1 MNQSKKTRHVEI
13 KIFRGVGYLL
23 LVGAAFC
30 TMIPMLWLLTS
41 SFKTANEI
49 FAVPIQWFPSFPPRV
64 AASPYIVEDAYPEI
78 KKPALVDEAEWETL
92 QPQLTQIIWSQ
103 AQAHIAANAKL
114 ANYVSSEELKT
125 EIIEGL
131 WQQLVAGLPDE
142 VWNGTTDSAAT
153 AVRDAI
159 IPEAVD
165 TIWGAVY
172 REVAVGTLQIEDL
185 DFNRTP
191 IESVNWEAETG
202 TRIRTSDDLQTAVS
216 LSYNF
221 QGSDTVRMTATVAS
235 PIPIERIRR
244 LTLPVRGDASY
255 HRLSLSV
262 SVPQSATDT
271 DGTNNGVTYQPARSF
286 VIGSALWTDSVWR
299 LHGIPGELESS
310 HITMQR
316 VGAGLVPAQSA
327 GLVPAQSAGLVPA
340 QSAGLV
346 PAQSAMDVG
355 NGSQLFLQLTIHQP
369 AYLSIVWDKFTSN
382 YRNLWKTVP
391 YNRYFVNSIFI
402 ATASTLL
409 TLFFCSLGGYA
420 FAKYQF
426 RGQKILFGIL
436 LASMMVPFQV
446 LLVPLFGLMYDI
458 GWLNSYKAIII
469 PFSVGAFGVFLMR
482 QFIVTIPSELLD
494 AARIDGCSEFGI
506 YYRIVLPIIKPALGA
521 LTIYSFLG
529 SWNGYLWPLI
539 ILRDEVKYTLPIGLA
554 NLVGTYRQD
563 YGMLMAG
570 TLLSLMPIVIL
581 FLAMQREFV
590 QGITLGGVKE

>member
-1 MNQSKKTRHVEI
+1 MNQRKKTQRVEI

-49 FAVPIQWFPSFPPRV
+49 FAVPIQWFPSFPARV
-64 AASPYIVEDAYPEI
+64 ASSPYIVEDAYPNIE
-78 KKPALVDEAEWETL
+78 KPGAVDEAGWQVL
-92 QPQLTQIIWSQ
+92 QPQLAQIIWSE
-103 AQAHIAANAKL
+103 AQAHITANGKSS
-114 ANYVSSEELKT
+114 NYVTSEELQT
-125 EIIEGL
+125 EIVEGL
-131 WQQLVAGLPDE
+131 WQQLVAGLPDA
-142 VWNGTTDSAAT
+142 VWNGTTDSVTA

-191 IESVNWEAETG
+191 IEIVNWEAETG
-202 TRIRTSDDLQTAVS
+202 TRIRTSDDLQTAAS

-221 QGSDTVRMTATVAS
+221 QDSDTARLSTTISS

-244 LTLPVRGDASY
+244 ITLPVRGDASY
-255 HRLSLSV
+255 HRISLTV
-262 SVPQSATDT
+262 SVLQSGMNASS
-271 DGTNNGVTYQPARSF
+271 TNSGITYQPTRSF
-286 VIGSALWTDSVWR
+286 VLGSALWTDSVWR
-299 LHGIPGELESS
+299 VQGIPGELESA

-316 VGAGLVPAQSA
+316 VETNLATQGIVETE
-327 GLVPAQSAGLVPA
+327 
-340 QSAGLV
+340 
-346 PAQSAMDVG
+346 
-355 NGSQLFLQLTIHQP
+355 NGSQLFLQLSIHQP

-458 GWLNSYKAIII
+458 GWLNSYKAIVI

>member
-1 MNQSKKTRHVEI
+1 MNQSRKTRHVEI

-30 TMIPMLWLLTS
+30 TMIPMLWLVTS

-64 AASPYIVEDAYPEI
+64 AASPYIVEDAYPKIE
-78 KKPALVDEAEWETL
+78 KPMAVDEATWNTL
-92 QPQLTQIIWSQ
+92 QPQLTEVIWEE
-103 AQAHIAANAKL
+103 AQAHIAANAQL
-114 ANYVSSEELKT
+114 SNYVSSEALRT
-125 EIIEGL
+125 EMIEGL

-142 VWNGTTDSAAT
+142 VWSGARDSVPE
-153 AVRDAI
+153 AVRAAI
-159 IPEAVD
+159 IPETVD
-165 TIWGAVY
+165 TIWGSVY

-191 IESVNWEAETG
+191 IDVVSWGARTG
-202 TRIRTSDDLQTAVS
+202 TRIRASDDEQTAAS

-221 QGSDTVRMTATVAS
+221 QDDSTVRMAATIVS
-235 PIPIERIRR
+235 PIPIDRIRR
-244 LTLPVRGDASY
+244 ITLPVRGDASY
-255 HRLSLSV
+255 HRLSLTV
-262 SVPQSATDT
+262 SVPQSGMN
-271 DGTNNGVTYQPARSF
+271 DGNTNNGITYQPIRSF
-286 VIGSALWTDSVWR
+286 VLGSALWTDSVWR

-310 HITMQR
+310 HITMQE
-316 VGAGLVPAQSA
+316 VETDDAIQSEID
-327 GLVPAQSAGLVPA
+327 GG
-340 QSAGLV
+340 
-346 PAQSAMDVG
+346 VG
-355 NGSQLFLQLTIHQP
+355 NQLFLQLTIHQP

-391 YNRYFVNSIFI
+391 YNRYFVNSVFI

-554 NLVGTYRQD
+554 NLVGIYRQD

>member
-1 MNQSKKTRHVEI
+1 MNQRRKDQRVGA
-13 KIFRGVGYLL
+13 KIFRGTGYLL
-23 LVGAAFC
+23 LVAAAFC
-30 TMIPMLWLLTS
+30 TMVPLLWLLTS

-64 AASPYIVEDAYPEI
+64 AASPYIVGDAYPKIE
-78 KKPALVDEAEWETL
+78 KPIAVDETAWETL
-92 QPQLTQIIWSQ
+92 QPTLTQAIWVQ
-103 AQAHIAANAKL
+103 AQAHIAANAQL
-114 ANYVSSEELKT
+114 SNYVPSEELRT
-125 EIIEGL
+125 EITEGL
-131 WQQLVAGLPDE
+131 WQQLVTTLPDE
-142 VWNGTTDSAAT
+142 VWRGTTAAVVT
-153 AVRDAI
+153 AVQDAV

-165 TIWGAVY
+165 TIWGSVY
-172 REVAVGTLQIEDL
+172 REVAIGTLQIEDIA
-185 DFNRTP
+185 FNRTP
-191 IESVNWEAETG
+191 IEGVKWETALETR
-202 TRIRTSDDLQTAVS
+202 TRIRPSEGTQTIAN

-221 QGSDTVRMTATVAS
+221 QDSDTVHISATIATTV
-235 PIPIERIRR
+235 PLDRIRR

-255 HRLSLSV
+255 HRLSLTV
-262 SVPQSATDT
+262 SVLHSEEAP
-271 DGTNNGVTYQPARSF
+271 NNTTSGITYQPTRPF
-286 VIGSALWTDSVWR
+286 VLESALWKDAVWR
-299 LHGIPGELESS
+299 LQGIPGELEAS
-310 HITMQR
+310 HITMDQ
-316 VGAGLVPAQSA
+316 VKTQDTAESMVKAEAG
-327 GLVPAQSAGLVPA
+327 
-340 QSAGLV
+340 
-346 PAQSAMDVG
+346 
-355 NGSQLFLQLTIHQP
+355 NQLFLQLSIHQP
-369 AYLSIVWDKFTSN
+369 SYLSIVWDKLTSN

-391 YNRYFVNSIFI
+391 YNRYFINSVFI

-539 ILRDEVKYTLPIGLA
+539 ILRDEAKYTLPIGLA
-554 NLVGTYRQD
+554 NLVGIYRQD

-570 TLLSLMPIVIL
+570 TLLSLLPIVLL

>member
-1 MNQSKKTRHVEI
+1 MNHRKKTQQVET

-30 TMIPMLWLLTS
+30 TMIPLLWLLTS

-49 FAVPIQWFPSFPPRV
+49 FAVPIQWFPNLPPRV
-64 AASPYIVEDAYPEI
+64 ASSPYIVEDAYPKIE
-78 KKPALVDEAEWETL
+78 KPMAVDEAVWKTL
-92 QPQLTQIIWSQ
+92 QPQLTQVIWAE
-103 AQAHIAANAKL
+103 AQSHIAANGKFS
-114 ANYVSSEELKT
+114 NYVSSEELQT

-142 VWNGTTDSAAT
+142 VWNGTTDSVTA
-153 AVRDAI
+153 AVRDTI
-159 IPEAVD
+159 IPETVD
-165 TIWGAVY
+165 TIWGSVY
-172 REVAVGTLQIEDL
+172 REVAVGTLRIEDL

-191 IESVNWEAETG
+191 IEVVNWEAETG
-202 TRIRTSDDLQTAVS
+202 TRIRTSDDLQTAAS

-221 QGSDTVRMTATVAS
+221 QDSDTTRMTAAISS

-244 LTLPVRGDASY
+244 ITLPVRGDASY
-255 HRLSLSV
+255 HRLSLTV
-262 SVPQSATDT
+262 SVPQSGMNA
-271 DGTNNGVTYQPARSF
+271 GSTNNGITYQPTRSF
-286 VIGSALWTDSVWR
+286 VLGSALWTDSVWR
-299 LHGIPGELESS
+299 VHGIPGELESS
-310 HITMQR
+310 QITMQR
-316 VGAGLVPAQSA
+316 VETNLAAQSA
-327 GLVPAQSAGLVPA
+327 VE
-340 QSAGLV
+340 
-346 PAQSAMDVG
+346 VG
-355 NGSQLFLQLTIHQP
+355 AGSQLFLQLSIHQP
-369 AYLSIVWDKFTSN
+369 AYLSIVWDKLTSN
-382 YRNLWKTVP
+382 YRNLWKKVP
-391 YNRYFVNSIFI
+391 YNRYFVNSVFI

-420 FAKYQF
+420 FAKYKF

-458 GWLNSYKAIII
+458 GWLNSYKAIVI

-539 ILRDEVKYTLPIGLA
+539 ILRDEAKYTLPIGLA
-554 NLVGTYRQD
+554 NLVGIYRQD

>member
-1 MNQSKKTRHVEI
+1 MNQNRKDRRVGT
-13 KIFRGVGYLL
+13 KIFRGTGYLL
-23 LVGAAFC
+23 LVAAAFC
-30 TMIPMLWLLTS
+30 TMIPLLWLLTS

-49 FAVPIQWFPSFPPRV
+49 FAVPIQWFPSLPPRV
-64 AASPYIVEDAYPEI
+64 ASSPYIVEKAYRNIERP
-78 KKPALVDEAEWETL
+78 KAVDETTWQTL
-92 QPQLTQIIWSQ
+92 APQLTQVVWTR
-103 AQAHIAANAKL
+103 AKTYIAANAQL
-114 ANYVSSEELKT
+114 SNHVPSEALQT

-131 WQQLVAGLPDE
+131 WQQLVASLPKE
-142 VWNGTTDSAAT
+142 VWSNPTPAIIAA
-153 AVRDAI
+153 VQEAI
-159 IPEAVD
+159 IPEAID
-165 TIWGAVY
+165 TIWSSVY
-172 REVAVGTLQIEDL
+172 REVAVGKLQIEDL

-191 IESVNWEAETG
+191 IESVSWEANTG
-202 TRIRTSDDLQTAVS
+202 TRIRPSADPQ
-216 LSYNF
+216 
-221 QGSDTVRMTATVAS
+221 TVANVSYEFRDNSTVSIAATIRS
-235 PIPIERIRR
+235 PMPVEQIRR
-244 LTLPVRGDASY
+244 LILPIRGDATY
-255 HRLSLSV
+255 HHLDLTVAVGNPR
-262 SVPQSATDT
+262 
-271 DGTNNGVTYQPARSF
+271 GIIYQPTRPF
-286 VIGSALWTDSVWR
+286 VLESALWKDVIWR
-299 LHGIPGELESS
+299 LHGTPGELEAS
-310 HITMQR
+310 HITMQQVKADNTTQPTAEIR
-316 VGAGLVPAQSA
+316 T
-327 GLVPAQSAGLVPA
+327 
-340 QSAGLV
+340 
-346 PAQSAMDVG
+346 G
-355 NGSQLFLQLTIHQP
+355 NQLLLQLTIHQP
-369 AYLSIVWDKFTSN
+369 SYPSIVWDKLTSN

-391 YNRYFVNSIFI
+391 YNRYFINSVFI

-469 PFSVGAFGVFLMR
+469 PFSVGAFGIFLMR
-482 QFIVTIPSELLD
+482 QFIVTIPTELLD

-539 ILRDEVKYTLPIGLA
+539 ILRDEAKYTLPIGLA
-554 NLVGTYRQD
+554 NLVGIYRQD

>member
-1 MNQSKKTRHVEI
+1 MNQSKKTQHVKI

-64 AASPYIVEDAYPEI
+64 AASPYIVEDAYPKIE
-78 KKPALVDEAEWETL
+78 KPMAVDEAEWETL
-92 QPQLTQIIWSQ
+92 QPQLTRIIWSE

-142 VWNGTTDSAAT
+142 VWNGATGSVTT

-165 TIWGAVY
+165 TIWGSVY
-172 REVAVGTLQIEDL
+172 REVAVGTLQVEDL

-191 IESVNWEAETG
+191 IENVNWEAEAG
-202 TRIRTSDDLQTAVS
+202 TRIRTSGDLQTAAS
-216 LSYNF
+216 LSCNF
-221 QGSDTVRMTATVAS
+221 QDSDTARLSATISS

-244 LTLPVRGDASY
+244 ITLPVRGDASY
-255 HRLSLSV
+255 HRLSLTV
-262 SVPQSATDT
+262 SVHQSGMNASS
-271 DGTNNGVTYQPARSF
+271 TNNGVTYQPTRSF
-286 VIGSALWTDSVWR
+286 VLGSALWTDSVWR
-299 LHGIPGELESS
+299 VQGIPGELESS

-316 VGAGLVPAQSA
+316 VGAGLVPAQST
-327 GLVPAQSAGLVPA
+327 
-340 QSAGLV
+340 
-346 PAQSAMDVG
+346 MDVG
-355 NGSQLFLQLTIHQP
+355 NGSQLFLQLSIHQP

-506 YYRIVLPIIKPALGA
+506 YYRVVLPIIKPALGA

>member
-1 MNQSKKTRHVEI
+1 MKERNSAKRIETKM
-13 KIFRGVGYLL
+13 FRGVGYLL
-23 LVGAAFC
+23 LVAAAFC
-30 TMIPMLWLLTS
+30 TMIPLLWLLTS

-49 FAVPIQWFPSFPPRV
+49 FAVPIQWLPSLPPRV
-64 AASPYIVEDAYPEI
+64 ETSPYIVEDAYPEI
-78 KKPALVDEAEWETL
+78 ERPRAVDEATWEVL
-92 QPQLTQIIWSQ
+92 YPELTRTIW
-103 AQAHIAANAKL
+103 AAAEAHIAASPQL
-114 ANYVSSEELKT
+114 SNYVTSEELQA
-125 EIIEGL
+125 ELVEGL
-131 WQQLVAGLPDE
+131 WQQLIAGLPDD
-142 VWNGTTDSAAT
+142 VWNDTTASISAAVQNT
-153 AVRDAI
+153 I
-159 IPEAVD
+159 IPEAVN

-185 DFNRTP
+185 DFNRTQ
-191 IESVNWEAETG
+191 IADVNWTATSG
-202 TRIRTSDDLQTAVS
+202 TDVRISEDSQTDVN
-216 LSYNF
+216 LSYDFRNRN
-221 QGSDTVRMTATVAS
+221 TVTLTTTVTVAM
-235 PIPIERIRR
+235 PIERIRR
-244 LTLPVRGDASY
+244 ITVPVRGDASY
-255 HRLSLSV
+255 HRLSLTV
-262 SVPQSATDT
+262 SVLSSDA
-271 DGTNNGVTYQPARSF
+271 GRSVTYQPTRPF
-286 VIGSALWTDSVWR
+286 VLESALWEDAAWR

-310 HITMQR
+310 HITMQQVETESIPQSEG
-316 VGAGLVPAQSA
+316 VGTA
-327 GLVPAQSAGLVPA
+327 
-340 QSAGLV
+340 
-346 PAQSAMDVG
+346 
-355 NGSQLFLQLTIHQP
+355 GSQLHLQLSIHQP
-369 AYLSIVWDKFTSN
+369 AYFTIVWDKLTSN

-391 YNRYFVNSIFI
+391 YNRYFVNSVFI

-458 GWLNSYKAIII
+458 GWLNSYKAIVI

-506 YYRIVLPIIKPALGA
+506 YYRVVLPIIKPALGA

-539 ILRDEVKYTLPIGLA
+539 ILRDEAKYTLPIGLA
-554 NLVGTYRQD
+554 NLVGVYRQD

-590 QGITLGGVKE
+590 QGITLGSVKE

>member
-1 MNQSKKTRHVEI
+1 MHAQWNYLNWDYRMNQIKKTRHVET
-13 KIFRGVGYLL
+13 KIFKGIGYLL

-30 TMIPMLWLLTS
+30 TMIPLLWLLTS

-64 AASPYIVEDAYPEI
+64 AASPYIVENAYPKIE
-78 KKPALVDEAEWETL
+78 KPMAVDETVWETL
-92 QPQLTQIIWSQ
+92 QPELAEAIWTETQT
-103 AQAHIAANAKL
+103 HIAANAQL
-114 ANYVSSEELKT
+114 SNYVPSEELQS

-131 WQQLVAGLPDE
+131 WQQLVASLPDE
-142 VWNGTTDSAAT
+142 VWSGTTASIVT
-153 AVRDAI
+153 AVQDAI

-165 TIWGAVY
+165 TIWSSVY

-185 DFNRTP
+185 DFNRTQ
-191 IESVNWEAETG
+191 IASVDWEAKAG
-202 TRIRTSDDLQTAVS
+202 TRIRPSDDAQTAAS
-216 LSYNF
+216 LSYDF
-221 QGSDTVRMTATVAS
+221 QDANTTNITVTVAS
-235 PIPIERIRR
+235 PIPIDRIRR
-244 LTLPVRGDASY
+244 ITLPIRGDASY
-255 HRLSLSV
+255 HRLSLAV
-262 SVPQSATDT
+262 SVGN
-271 DGTNNGVTYQPARSF
+271 GTTYQPARPF
-286 VIGSALWTDSVWR
+286 VLESALWKDAVWR

-310 HITMQR
+310 HITMQQ
-316 VGAGLVPAQSA
+316 VKTNPAVQSTMEAGVE
-327 GLVPAQSAGLVPA
+327 
-340 QSAGLV
+340 
-346 PAQSAMDVG
+346 
-355 NGSQLFLQLTIHQP
+355 NQLFLQLTIHQP

-391 YNRYFVNSIFI
+391 YNRYFVNSVFI

-554 NLVGTYRQD
+554 NLVGIYRQD

>member
-1 MNQSKKTRHVEI
+1 MNENKKTRQVEI

-30 TMIPMLWLLTS
+30 TMIPLLWLLTS
-41 SFKTANEI
+41 SFKTASEI

-64 AASPYIVEDAYPEI
+64 ASSPYIVENAYPKIE
-78 KKPALVDEAEWETL
+78 KPMAVDEAVWETL
-92 QPQLTQIIWSQ
+92 QPELTQAIWTETQ
-103 AQAHIAANAKL
+103 THIAANGQL
-114 ANYVSSEELKT
+114 SNYVPSEELQT
-125 EIIEGL
+125 EITEGL
-131 WQQLVAGLPDE
+131 WQQLVASLPDE
-142 VWNGTTDSAAT
+142 VWNGTTVSIAT
-153 AVRDAI
+153 AVQEAI

-165 TIWGAVY
+165 TIWSSVY

-191 IESVNWEAETG
+191 IEVVDWKAKAG
-202 TRIRTSDDLQTAVS
+202 TRIRPSDNAQTAAS
-216 LSYNF
+216 LSYDF
-221 QGSDTVRMTATVAS
+221 QDNNTTYMTATVAS
-235 PIPIERIRR
+235 PIPIDQIRR
-244 LTLPVRGDASY
+244 ITLPVRGDASY
-255 HRLSLSV
+255 HRLSLAV
-262 SVPQSATDT
+262 SVGN
-271 DGTNNGVTYQPARSF
+271 GTTYQPTRPF
-286 VIGSALWTDSVWR
+286 VLESALWKDAVWR

-310 HITMQR
+310 HITMQQ
-316 VGAGLVPAQSA
+316 VETNHTVQSTIET
-327 GLVPAQSAGLVPA
+327 GTE
-340 QSAGLV
+340 
-346 PAQSAMDVG
+346 
-355 NGSQLFLQLTIHQP
+355 NQLFLQLSLHQP

-391 YNRYFVNSIFI
+391 YGRYFVNSVFI

-506 YYRIVLPIIKPALGA
+506 YYRIILPIIKPALGA

-554 NLVGTYRQD
+554 NLVGIYRQD

-590 QGITLGGVKE
+590 QGITLGSVKE

>member
-1 MNQSKKTRHVEI
+1 MNHRKKTQQVET

-49 FAVPIQWFPSFPPRV
+49 FAVPIQWFPNLPPRV
-64 AASPYIVEDAYPEI
+64 ASSPYIVEDAYPKIE
-78 KKPALVDEAEWETL
+78 KPMAVDEAGWKAL
-92 QPQLTQIIWSQ
+92 QPQLTQIIWAE
-103 AQAHIAANAKL
+103 AQAHIAANGKFS
-114 ANYVSSEELKT
+114 NYVSSEELQM

-131 WQQLVAGLPDE
+131 WQQLIAGLPDE
-142 VWNGTTDSAAT
+142 VWNGTTDSVTA

-165 TIWGAVY
+165 TIWGSVY
-172 REVAVGTLQIEDL
+172 REVAVGTLRIEDL

-191 IESVNWEAETG
+191 IEIVNWEAETG
-202 TRIRTSDDLQTAVS
+202 TRIRTSDDLQTAAS

-221 QGSDTVRMTATVAS
+221 QDSDTTRMTAAVFS

-244 LTLPVRGDASY
+244 ITLPVRGDASY
-255 HRLSLSV
+255 HRLSLTV
-262 SVPQSATDT
+262 FVPQSGMNA
-271 DGTNNGVTYQPARSF
+271 GSTNNGITYQPTRSF
-286 VIGSALWTDSVWR
+286 VLGSALWTDSVWR
-299 LHGIPGELESS
+299 VHGIPGELESS
-310 HITMQR
+310 QITMQR
-316 VGAGLVPAQSA
+316 VETNLAAQSA
-327 GLVPAQSAGLVPA
+327 VE
-340 QSAGLV
+340 
-346 PAQSAMDVG
+346 VG
-355 NGSQLFLQLTIHQP
+355 AGSQLFLKLSIHQP
-369 AYLSIVWDKFTSN
+369 VYLSIVWDKFTSN

-391 YNRYFVNSIFI
+391 YNRYFVNSVFI

-420 FAKYQF
+420 FAKYKF

-458 GWLNSYKAIII
+458 GWLNSYKAIVI

-539 ILRDEVKYTLPIGLA
+539 ILRDEAKYTLPIGLA
-554 NLVGTYRQD
+554 NLVGIYRQD

>member
-1 MNQSKKTRHVEI
+1 MNERKKTRQVEI

-41 SFKTANEI
+41 SFKTASEI

-64 AASPYIVEDAYPEI
+64 VSSPYIVENAYPKIE
-78 KKPALVDEAEWETL
+78 KPMAVDETVWETL
-92 QPQLTQIIWSQ
+92 QPELTQAIWEKTQ
-103 AQAHIAANAKL
+103 THIAANGQIS
-114 ANYVSSEELKT
+114 NYVPSEELQT
-125 EIIEGL
+125 EITEGL
-131 WQQLVAGLPDE
+131 WQQLVASLPDE
-142 VWNGTTDSAAT
+142 VWNGTTASIVT
-153 AVRDAI
+153 AVQNAI

-165 TIWGAVY
+165 TIWSSVY
-172 REVAVGTLQIEDL
+172 REVAVGTLQIEDI

-191 IESVNWEAETG
+191 IKVVDWETKAG
-202 TRIRTSDDLQTAVS
+202 TRIRPSDDAQTAAS
-216 LSYNF
+216 LSYDF
-221 QGSDTVRMTATVAS
+221 QDNNTTYMTATVAS
-235 PIPIERIRR
+235 PIPIDRIRR
-244 LTLPVRGDASY
+244 ITLPVRGDASY
-255 HRLSLSV
+255 HRLSLAV
-262 SVPQSATDT
+262 SVGN
-271 DGTNNGVTYQPARSF
+271 GTTYQPTRPF
-286 VIGSALWTDSVWR
+286 VLESALWKDAVWR

-310 HITMQR
+310 HITMQH
-316 VGAGLVPAQSA
+316 VETSHTVQSTIEMGA
-327 GLVPAQSAGLVPA
+327 
-340 QSAGLV
+340 
-346 PAQSAMDVG
+346 D
-355 NGSQLFLQLTIHQP
+355 NQLFLQLSLHQP

-391 YNRYFVNSIFI
+391 YSRYFVNSVFI

-554 NLVGTYRQD
+554 NLVGIYRQD

-590 QGITLGGVKE
+590 QGITLGSVKE

>member
-1 MNQSKKTRHVEI
+1 MNHRKKTQQVET

-41 SFKTANEI
+41 SFKTASEI
-49 FAVPIQWFPSFPPRV
+49 FAVPIQWFPNLPPRV
-64 AASPYIVEDAYPEI
+64 ASSPYIVEDAYPKIE
-78 KKPALVDEAEWETL
+78 KPMAVNEAGWEAL
-92 QPQLTQIIWSQ
+92 QPQLTQIIWAE
-103 AQAHIAANAKL
+103 AQTHIAANGKFS
-114 ANYVSSEELKT
+114 NYVSSEELQT

-142 VWNGTTDSAAT
+142 VWNGTTDSVTA
-153 AVRDAI
+153 AVRDTI

-165 TIWGAVY
+165 TIWGSVY

-191 IESVNWEAETG
+191 IEVVNWEAETG
-202 TRIRTSDDLQTAVS
+202 TRIRTSDDLQTAAS

-221 QGSDTVRMTATVAS
+221 QDSDTTRMTAAISS

-244 LTLPVRGDASY
+244 ITLPVRGDASY
-255 HRLSLSV
+255 HRLSLTV
-262 SVPQSATDT
+262 FVPQSGMNA
-271 DGTNNGVTYQPARSF
+271 GSTNNGITYQPTRSF
-286 VIGSALWTDSVWR
+286 VLGSALWTDSVWR
-299 LHGIPGELESS
+299 VHGIPGELESS
-310 HITMQR
+310 QITMQR
-316 VGAGLVPAQSA
+316 VETNLAAQSA
-327 GLVPAQSAGLVPA
+327 VA
-340 QSAGLV
+340 
-346 PAQSAMDVG
+346 VG
-355 NGSQLFLQLTIHQP
+355 AGSQLFLQLSIHQP
-369 AYLSIVWDKFTSN
+369 AYLSIVWDKLTSN
-382 YRNLWKTVP
+382 YRNLWKKVP
-391 YNRYFVNSIFI
+391 YNRYFVNSVFI

-458 GWLNSYKAIII
+458 GWLNSYKAIVI

-539 ILRDEVKYTLPIGLA
+539 ILRDEAKYTLPIGLA
-554 NLVGTYRQD
+554 NLVGIYRQD
-563 YGMLMAG
+563 YGILMAG

>member
-1 MNQSKKTRHVEI
+1 MNGKKKTQQVEI
-13 KIFRGVGYLL
+13 KIFRAVGYLL

-49 FAVPIQWFPSFPPRV
+49 FAVPIQWFPNLPPRV

-78 KKPALVDEAEWETL
+78 EKPEALDEAAWKTL
-92 QPQLTQIIWSQ
+92 QPQLTQIIGAE
-103 AQAHIAANAKL
+103 AQAHIAASAKL
-114 ANYVSSEELKT
+114 SNHVPSEGLQT
-125 EIIEGL
+125 EIIQGL
-131 WQQLVAGLPDE
+131 WQRLVAGLPDE
-142 VWNGTTDSAAT
+142 VWNGTTDSVTT
-153 AVRDAI
+153 AVRDAV

-165 TIWGAVY
+165 TIWGSVY

-191 IESVNWEAETG
+191 IEGVNWEAEAG
-202 TRIRTSDDLQTAVS
+202 TRIRTSDDLQTDAS

-221 QGSDTVRMTATVAS
+221 QGSNTARIAARVSSA
-235 PIPIERIRR
+235 IPMERIRR
-244 LTLPVRGDASY
+244 IILPVRGDASY
-255 HRLSLSV
+255 HRLSLTV
-262 SVPQSATDT
+262 SVPQS
-271 DGTNNGVTYQPARSF
+271 GMNVGSPNNGVTYQPTRSF
-286 VIGSALWTDSVWR
+286 VLDSALWTDSVWR

-310 HITMQR
+310 HITMQK
-316 VGAGLVPAQSA
+316 VGTGLVP
-327 GLVPAQSAGLVPA
+327 GEPVGPVPAQATVET
-340 QSAGLV
+340 
-346 PAQSAMDVG
+346 G

-391 YNRYFVNSIFI
+391 YNRYFVNSVFI

-590 QGITLGGVKE
+590 QGITLGSVKE

>member
-1 MNQSKKTRHVEI
+1 MREDKRNQRFER
-13 KIFRGVGYLL
+13 KIFKGIGYLL

-30 TMIPMLWLLTS
+30 TMIPLLWLLIS

-64 AASPYIVEDAYPEI
+64 TSSPYIVKNAYPKIE
-78 KKPALVDEAEWETL
+78 KPMAVDKTMWETL
-92 QPQLTQIIWSQ
+92 QPELTQAIWMKTQ
-103 AQAHIAANAKL
+103 THIAANAQL
-114 ANYVSSEELKT
+114 SNYVPSEELQT
-125 EIIEGL
+125 EITEGL
-131 WQQLVAGLPDE
+131 WQQLVTSLPDE
-142 VWNGTTDSAAT
+142 VWQGTKASIAT
-153 AVRDAI
+153 EVQDVI
-159 IPEAVD
+159 IPEAID
-165 TIWGAVY
+165 TIWSSVY
-172 REVAVGTLQIEDL
+172 REVAIGTLQIEDL
-185 DFNRTP
+185 DFNRTA
-191 IESVNWEAETG
+191 IEVVEWEPLSGTNTHIRPSAEA
-202 TRIRTSDDLQTAVS
+202 QTVAN

-221 QGSDTVRMTATVAS
+221 QDKDTLYITTTMPTPV
-235 PIPIERIRR
+235 PIDQIRR

-262 SVPQSATDT
+262 SVLQPGEVPDNNT
-271 DGTNNGVTYQPARSF
+271 TNGIVYQPTRPF
-286 VIGSALWTDSVWR
+286 VLESALWKDTVWR

-310 HITMQR
+310 HITMQQ
-316 VGAGLVPAQSA
+316 VKTDGAVPSMVK
-327 GLVPAQSAGLVPA
+327 GET
-340 QSAGLV
+340 
-346 PAQSAMDVG
+346 G
-355 NGSQLFLQLTIHQP
+355 NQLFLQLTIHQP
-369 AYLSIVWDKFTSN
+369 SYLSIVWDKLTSN

-391 YNRYFVNSIFI
+391 YNRYFINSIFI

-420 FAKYQF
+420 FAKYRF

-482 QFIVTIPSELLD
+482 QFIVTIPTELLD

-539 ILRDEVKYTLPIGLA
+539 ILRDEEKYTLPIGLA
-554 NLVGTYRQD
+554 NLVGIYRQD

-590 QGITLGGVKE
+590 QGITLGSVKE

>member
-1 MNQSKKTRHVEI
+1 MNHRKKTQQVET

-41 SFKTANEI
+41 SFKTASEI
-49 FAVPIQWFPSFPPRV
+49 FAVPIQWFPNLPPRV
-64 AASPYIVEDAYPEI
+64 ASSPYIVEDAYPKIE
-78 KKPALVDEAEWETL
+78 KPMAVNEAGWEAL
-92 QPQLTQIIWSQ
+92 QPQLTQIIWAK
-103 AQAHIAANAKL
+103 AQTHIAANGKFS
-114 ANYVSSEELKT
+114 NYVSSEELQT

-142 VWNGTTDSAAT
+142 VWNGTTDSVTA
-153 AVRDAI
+153 AVRDTI

-165 TIWGAVY
+165 TIWGSVY

-191 IESVNWEAETG
+191 IEVVNWEAETG
-202 TRIRTSDDLQTAVS
+202 TRIRTSDDLQTAAS

-221 QGSDTVRMTATVAS
+221 QDSDTTRMTAAISS

-244 LTLPVRGDASY
+244 ITLPVRGDASY
-255 HRLSLSV
+255 HRLSLTV
-262 SVPQSATDT
+262 FVPQSGMNA
-271 DGTNNGVTYQPARSF
+271 GSTNNGITYQPTRSF
-286 VIGSALWTDSVWR
+286 VLGSALWTDSVWR
-299 LHGIPGELESS
+299 VHGIPGELESS
-310 HITMQR
+310 QITMQR
-316 VGAGLVPAQSA
+316 VETNLAAQSA
-327 GLVPAQSAGLVPA
+327 VE
-340 QSAGLV
+340 
-346 PAQSAMDVG
+346 VG
-355 NGSQLFLQLTIHQP
+355 AGSQLFLQLSIHQP
-369 AYLSIVWDKFTSN
+369 AYLSIVWDKLTSN
-382 YRNLWKTVP
+382 YRNLWKKVP
-391 YNRYFVNSIFI
+391 YNRYFVNSVFI

-420 FAKYQF
+420 FAKYKF

-458 GWLNSYKAIII
+458 GWLNSYKAIVI

-539 ILRDEVKYTLPIGLA
+539 ILRDEAKYTLPIGLA
-554 NLVGTYRQD
+554 NLVGIYRQD
-563 YGMLMAG
+563 YGILMAG

>member
-1 MNQSKKTRHVEI
+1 MNHRKKTQQVET

-49 FAVPIQWFPSFPPRV
+49 FAVPIQWFPNLPPRV
-64 AASPYIVEDAYPEI
+64 ASSPYIVEDAYPKIE
-78 KKPALVDEAEWETL
+78 KPMAVDEAVWKTL
-92 QPQLTQIIWSQ
+92 QPQLTQIIWAE
-103 AQAHIAANAKL
+103 AQAHIAANGKFS
-114 ANYVSSEELKT
+114 NYVSSEELQM

-142 VWNGTTDSAAT
+142 VWNGTTDSVTA

-165 TIWGAVY
+165 TIWGSVY
-172 REVAVGTLQIEDL
+172 REVAVGTLRIEDL

-191 IESVNWEAETG
+191 IEIVNWEAETG
-202 TRIRTSDDLQTAVS
+202 TRIRTSDDLQTAAS

-221 QGSDTVRMTATVAS
+221 QDSDTTRMTAAISS

-244 LTLPVRGDASY
+244 ITLPVRGDASY
-255 HRLSLSV
+255 HRLSLTV
-262 SVPQSATDT
+262 SVPQSGMNA
-271 DGTNNGVTYQPARSF
+271 GSTNNGITYQPTRSF
-286 VIGSALWTDSVWR
+286 VLGSALWTDSVWR
-299 LHGIPGELESS
+299 VHGIPGELESS
-310 HITMQR
+310 QITMQR
-316 VGAGLVPAQSA
+316 VETNLAAQSA
-327 GLVPAQSAGLVPA
+327 VE
-340 QSAGLV
+340 
-346 PAQSAMDVG
+346 VG
-355 NGSQLFLQLTIHQP
+355 AGSQLFLQLSIHQP

-391 YNRYFVNSIFI
+391 YNRYFVNSVFI

-458 GWLNSYKAIII
+458 GWLNSYKAIVI
-469 PFSVGAFGVFLMR
+469 PFSVGAFGIFLMR

-521 LTIYSFLG
+521 LTIYAFLG

-539 ILRDEVKYTLPIGLA
+539 ILRDEAKYTLPIGLA
-554 NLVGTYRQD
+554 NLVGIYRQD

>member
-1 MNQSKKTRHVEI
+1 MNQYKKGQQIGT
-13 KIFRGVGYLL
+13 KIFRGTGYLL
-23 LVGAAFC
+23 LVAAAFC
-30 TMIPMLWLLTS
+30 TMIPLLWLLTS

-64 AASPYIVEDAYPEI
+64 TSSPYIVENAYPKIE
-78 KKPALVDEAEWETL
+78 KPMTVDKTAWETL
-92 QPQLTQIIWSQ
+92 QPELTQAIWVETQ
-103 AQAHIAANAKL
+103 THIAANAQL
-114 ANYVSSEELKT
+114 SNYLPSEELRT
-125 EIIEGL
+125 EITEGL
-131 WQQLVAGLPDE
+131 WQQLVTSLPDE
-142 VWNGTTDSAAT
+142 VWNGTKASIVT
-153 AVRDAI
+153 AVQDAV
-159 IPEAVD
+159 IPEAID
-165 TIWGAVY
+165 TIWSAVY
-172 REVAVGTLQIEDL
+172 REVAIGTLQIEDL

-191 IESVNWEAETG
+191 METVEWTATSEIG
-202 TRIRTSDDLQTAVS
+202 AHIRPSTDAQTVAS
-216 LSYNF
+216 LSYDFRDSN
-221 QGSDTVRMTATVAS
+221 TRYITATVTTPV
-235 PIPIERIRR
+235 PIDRIRR
-244 LTLPVRGDASY
+244 ITLPIRGDASY
-255 HRLSLSV
+255 HRLSLNV
-262 SVPQSATDT
+262 SVLQTAAIDNDT
-271 DGTNNGVTYQPARSF
+271 GNGITYQPTRPF
-286 VIGSALWTDSVWR
+286 VLENALWKDAVWR

-310 HITMQR
+310 HIKMNQVETDTAVESTSDTQN
-316 VGAGLVPAQSA
+316 
-327 GLVPAQSAGLVPA
+327 
-340 QSAGLV
+340 
-346 PAQSAMDVG
+346 G
-355 NGSQLFLQLTIHQP
+355 NQLFLQLSIHQP
-369 AYLSIVWDKFTSN
+369 PYLSIVWDKLTAN

-391 YNRYFVNSIFI
+391 YNRYFINSVFI

-420 FAKYQF
+420 FAKYRF
-426 RGQKILFGIL
+426 RGQKVLFGIL

-458 GWLNSYKAIII
+458 GWLNSYKAIVI

-539 ILRDEVKYTLPIGLA
+539 ILRDEAKYTLPIGLA
-554 NLVGTYRQD
+554 NLVGIYRQD

-590 QGITLGGVKE
+590 QGITLGSVKE

>member
-1 MNQSKKTRHVEI
+1 MNEKNSNRRVII
-13 KIFRGVGYLL
+13 KVSRGIGYLL

-49 FAVPIQWFPSFPPRV
+49 FAVPIQLFPSFPQRV
-64 AASPYIVEDAYPEI
+64 ESSPYIVENAYRNIEKPDAVE
-78 KKPALVDEAEWETL
+78 DETVWETL
-92 QPQLTQIIWSQ
+92 APELTQAVWTQ
-103 AQAHIAANAKL
+103 AKAHAAANAQL
-114 ANYVSSEELKT
+114 SNYVPSKELQA
-125 EIIEGL
+125 EIVEGL
-131 WQQLVAGLPDE
+131 WQQLVTSLPEEMWD
-142 VWNGTTDSAAT
+142 GTRESIVAA
-153 AVRDAI
+153 VQEAI

-165 TIWGAVY
+165 TIWGSVY
-172 REVAVGTLQIEDL
+172 REVAIGTLQIEDL
-185 DFNRTP
+185 DFNRPP
-191 IESVNWEAETG
+191 IEAVRWEAETG
-202 TRIRTSDDLQTAVS
+202 TRIRTSSDSQTAAN
-216 LSYNF
+216 LSYEF
-221 QGSDTVRMTATVAS
+221 RDSKTVRMTTSISS
-235 PIPIERIRR
+235 PIPVERIRR
-244 LTLPVRGDASY
+244 VILPIRGDASY
-255 HRLSLSV
+255 HHLDLTV
-262 SVPQSATDT
+262 SVLPPTGNTRST
-271 DGTNNGVTYQPARSF
+271 TYQPTRSF
-286 VIGSALWTDSVWR
+286 ILESELWKDAVWR
-299 LHGIPGELESS
+299 LHGTPGELESS
-310 HITMQR
+310 HITMEQ
-316 VGAGLVPAQSA
+316 VETNIENLPAT
-327 GLVPAQSAGLVPA
+327 GTGTE
-340 QSAGLV
+340 
-346 PAQSAMDVG
+346 
-355 NGSQLFLQLTIHQP
+355 SQLFLQLTIHQP
-369 AYLSIVWDKFTSN
+369 GYLSIVWDKFTSN

-391 YNRYFVNSIFI
+391 YNRYFINSVFI

-420 FAKYQF
+420 FAKYDF

-482 QFIVTIPSELLD
+482 QFIVSIPSELLD

-506 YYRIVLPIIKPALGA
+506 YYRVVLPIIKPALGA

-539 ILRDEVKYTLPIGLA
+539 ILRDEAKYTLPIGLA
-554 NLVGTYRQD
+554 NLVGIYRQD

-590 QGITLGGVKE
+590 QGITLGSVKE

>member
-1 MNQSKKTRHVEI
+1 MNENRKTKQVET
-13 KIFRGVGYLL
+13 KIFRGIGYLL

-49 FAVPIQWFPSFPPRV
+49 FAVPIQWFPSLPPRV
-64 AASPYIVEDAYPEI
+64 AASPYTLENAYREI
-78 KKPALVDEAEWETL
+78 EKPKAVDEAVWEAL
-92 QPQLTQIIWSQ
+92 APELTQIVWKQ
-103 AQAHIAANAKL
+103 AQAHLAANPQL
-114 ANYVSSEELKT
+114 SNYVPSEELQT
-125 EIIEGL
+125 ETVQGL
-131 WQQLVAGLPDE
+131 WQQLIAGLPDE
-142 VWNGTTDSAAT
+142 VWRGTTPSILARVEAA
-153 AVRDAI
+153 V

-165 TIWGAVY
+165 TIWSSVY
-172 REVAVGTLQIEDL
+172 REVAIGTLQIEDL
-185 DFNRTP
+185 DFNRP
-191 IESVNWEAETG
+191 AIESVQWEAETG
-202 TRIRTSDDLQTAVS
+202 TRIRTSEDAQTAANI
-216 LSYNF
+216 SYEF
-221 QGSDTVRMTATVAS
+221 RDDKTVRMTATLPS
-235 PIPIERIRR
+235 PIPVEQIRR
-244 LTLPVRGDASY
+244 LILPIRGDASY
-255 HRLSLSV
+255 HHLDLSV
-262 SVPQSATDT
+262 SVLHATS
-271 DGTNNGVTYQPARSF
+271 NARSITYQPTRPF
-286 VIGSALWTDSVWR
+286 ILESALWKDAIWR
-299 LHGIPGELESS
+299 LHGTPGELESS
-310 HITMQR
+310 HITMEH
-316 VGAGLVPAQSA
+316 VGTGMTTPAAGET
-327 GLVPAQSAGLVPA
+327 GL
-340 QSAGLV
+340 
-346 PAQSAMDVG
+346 
-355 NGSQLFLQLTIHQP
+355 GSQLLLQLTIHQP
-369 AYLSIVWDKFTSN
+369 GYLSIVWDKFTSN

-391 YNRYFVNSIFI
+391 YNRYFINSVFI

-590 QGITLGGVKE
+590 QGITLGSVKE

>member
-1 MNQSKKTRHVEI
+1 MNQRRKSQRVET
-13 KIFRGVGYLL
+13 KIFKGIGYLL

-30 TMIPMLWLLTS
+30 TMIPLLWLLTS

-64 AASPYIVEDAYPEI
+64 ASSPYIVEDAYPKIE
-78 KKPALVDEAEWETL
+78 KPMVVDETVWEGL
-92 QPQLTQIIWSQ
+92 QTELTQAIWTK
-103 AQAHIAANAKL
+103 AETHIAANTQL
-114 ANYVSSEELKT
+114 SNYVPSEQLQM

-131 WQQLVAGLPDE
+131 WQQLVTTLPDE
-142 VWNGTTDSAAT
+142 VWRGTTASVVT
-153 AVRDAI
+153 AVQNAA
-159 IPEAVD
+159 IPEMVD
-165 TIWGAVY
+165 TTWGSVY
-172 REVAVGTLQIEDL
+172 REVAIGTLQIEDI
-185 DFNRTP
+185 DFNRTQ
-191 IESVNWEAETG
+191 IASVDWEAKAG
-202 TRIRTSDDLQTAVS
+202 TRIRPSEDTQTAAS
-216 LSYNF
+216 LSYDFEDGN
-221 QGSDTVRMTATVAS
+221 TTNMTATVAS
-235 PIPIERIRR
+235 PIPIDQIRR
-244 LTLPVRGDASY
+244 ITLPVRGDASY
-255 HRLSLSV
+255 HRLSLTV
-262 SVPQSATDT
+262 SVPNKS
-271 DGTNNGVTYQPARSF
+271 GNGVTYQPTRPF
-286 VIGSALWTDSVWR
+286 VLESALWKDVVWR

-310 HITMQR
+310 HITMHPVETDDAAR
-316 VGAGLVPAQSA
+316 SIVKAGTE
-327 GLVPAQSAGLVPA
+327 
-340 QSAGLV
+340 
-346 PAQSAMDVG
+346 
-355 NGSQLFLQLTIHQP
+355 NQLFLQLSIHQP
-369 AYLSIVWDKFTSN
+369 SYPSIVWDKLTSN

-391 YNRYFVNSIFI
+391 YNRYFINSVFI

-420 FAKYQF
+420 FAKYRF

-539 ILRDEVKYTLPIGLA
+539 ILRDEAKYTLPIGLA
-554 NLVGTYRQD
+554 NLVGIYRQD